1 LDGTGRSTVRLVLL
15 LDAVGRS
22 RVVRA
27 DGPDPAGRIANAGL
41 TLPRVAGIR
50 FTLSGQ
56 AMKTDFIEFYS
67 ADVPGEGSL
76 GDLLIRIQSQTPLPR
91 AHARVRFH
99 NSDNDSEL
107 SAEYPLGRHL

>member
-1 LDGTGRSTVRLVLL
+1 MDRIR
-15 LDAVGRS
+15 
-22 RVVRA
+22 
-27 DGPDPAGRIANAGL
+27 PGRIANAGL

-76 GDLLIRIQSQTPLPR
+76 GDLLIRIQSQTHPYQGRTR
-91 AHARVRFH
+91 ASGFH